1 MVAGVQHTLSQRV
14 AHPAAVGSSSC
25 PSAMQ
30 RRVDRSDP
38 KDASAAQPLSI
49 PPEWTLDSMSGYTV
63 LLSAATYVYASY
75 TRPMLT
81 GRMALSMAVVSPYPD
96 LSALGMLLAC
106 AQLVNQ
112 RPRSG
117 KKDKDGGS
125 NAISSFM
132 YVAHRGAEMP
142 ADLSRLA
149 TAMSSSLAFT
159 KVRGAGAARSRRS
172 HSAARD
178 DCTERAGTNLR
189 SSPRPTQR
197 TRHADRLRSTM
208 EESQQWLLFRP
219 PSPSA
224 LLHGPLARRRSGP
237 IASHVIGTN
246 RSGLCGDSLP
256 GTLTSS
262 PRHVAPTPQRPGRFS
277 VPARIPQP
285 PGCANMC

>member
-1 MVAGVQHTLSQRV
+1 MVAGVQHMLSQRV
-14 AHPAAVGSSSC
+14 AHTAAVGSSSC
-25 PSAMQ
+25 LSAMQ

-63 LLSAATYVYASY
+63 LLSAATYVSAFY

-81 GRMALSMAVVSPYPD
+81 GRMALSMTVVSPYPD

-132 YVAHRGAEMP
+132 YVAHRGAGMT

-172 HSAARD
+172 LSAARVWQLRLRA
-178 DCTERAGTNLR
+178 ERAGTNLR
-189 SSPRPTQR
+189 SSPRPTQQ
-197 TRHADRLRSTM
+197 TRHTDRLRSTM
-208 EESQQWLLFRP
+208 EESHQWLLFRP
-219 PSPSA
+219 PSPSS
-224 LLHGPLARRRSGP
+224 LLHEPLAQRRSGP

-262 PRHVAPTPQRPGRFS
+262 RRHVAPTSQRPG
-277 VPARIPQP
+277 
-285 PGCANMC
+285 